1 MYQYFHKLRVRF
13 AELEMKQGEV
23 AKRANMAE
31 STLTARMTGRLP
43 WNGDEIARVA
53 KVLDIPADQIGAFFF
68 VDAPKEYKKKDLLT
82 IKRGFNICPLSSLPN
97 LPRRLMSF
105 SKQKAKSVC

>member
-23 AKRANMAE
+23 AKCANMAE

-53 KVLDIPADQIGAFFF
+53 KALDIPTDQIGAFFF
-68 VDAPKEYKKKDLLT
+68 VDAPKEYKKK
-82 IKRGFNICPLSSLPN
+82 G
-97 LPRRLMSF
+97 
-105 SKQKAKSVC
+105 A

>member
-53 KVLDIPADQIGAFFF
+53 KVLDIPTDQIGAFFF
-68 VDAPKEYKKKDLLT
+68 VDAPKEYRKKV
-82 IKRGFNICPLSSLPN
+82 G
-97 LPRRLMSF
+97 
-105 SKQKAKSVC
+105 

>member
-1 MYQYFHKLRVRF
+1 MYQCFHRLRVRF
-13 AELEMKQGEV
+13 AEMEIKQGEV

-53 KVLDIPADQIGAFFF
+53 KVLGISTNDIGAFFF
-68 VDAPKEYKKKDLLT
+68 EDAPKEYRKK
-82 IKRGFNICPLSSLPN
+82 G
-97 LPRRLMSF
+97 
-105 SKQKAKSVC
+105 AA

>member
-1 MYQYFHKLRVRF
+1 MNHVQTISQAPCPVCRTGNE
-13 AELEMKQGEV
+13 AGEV

-68 VDAPKEYKKKDLLT
+68 EDAPKEYKK
-82 IKRGFNICPLSSLPN
+82 G
-97 LPRRLMSF
+97 
-105 SKQKAKSVC
+105 A

>member
-1 MYQYFHKLRVRF
+1 MYQPFHKLRVRF

-53 KVLDIPADQIGAFFF
+53 KVVGIPTDQIGTFFF
-68 VDAPKEYKKKDLLT
+68 EGRAQGIQEDGGVITCEKMNAQRSCNPFCNT
-82 IKRGFNICPLSSLPN
+82 
-97 LPRRLMSF
+97 
-105 SKQKAKSVC
+105 

>member
-1 MYQYFHKLRVRF
+1 MYQPFHKLRVRF

-53 KVLDIPADQIGAFFF
+53 KVLDIPPVKNFG
-68 VDAPKEYKKKDLLT
+68 LLWMLQ
-82 IKRGFNICPLSSLPN
+82 RSGMLSSSSTPACLQEIIHTRSCARSPSVT
-97 LPRRLMSF
+97 PWQRL
-105 SKQKAKSVC
+105 KHW

>member
-1 MYQYFHKLRVRF
+1 MYQPFHKLRVRF

-53 KVLDIPADQIGAFFF
+53 KVLDLHLQRHVHQRRQQARC
-68 VDAPKEYKKKDLLT
+68 
-82 IKRGFNICPLSSLPN
+82 RGSDCREHL
-97 LPRRLMSF
+97 
-105 SKQKAKSVC
+105 

>member
-1 MYQYFHKLRVRF
+1 MYQPFHKLRVRF

-43 WNGDEIARVA
+43 WKGDEIAAVA
-53 KVLDIPADQIGAFFF
+53 KVLGIPADQIGAFFF
-68 VDAPKEYKKKDLLT
+68 EDAPKEYKK
-82 IKRGFNICPLSSLPN
+82 G
-97 LPRRLMSF
+97 
-105 SKQKAKSVC
+105 A

>member
-23 AKRANMAE
+23 AKRAN
-31 STLTARMTGRLP
+31 MTGRLP

-68 VDAPKEYKKKDLLT
+68 VDAPKEYKKK
-82 IKRGFNICPLSSLPN
+82 G
-97 LPRRLMSF
+97 
-105 SKQKAKSVC
+105 A